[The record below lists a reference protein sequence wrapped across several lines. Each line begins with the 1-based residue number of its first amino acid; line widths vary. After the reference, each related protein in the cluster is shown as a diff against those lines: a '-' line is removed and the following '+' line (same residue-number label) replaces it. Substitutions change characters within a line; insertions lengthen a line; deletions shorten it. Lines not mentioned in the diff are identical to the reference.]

1 MPPVRLIRRTGMKN
15 QGYKKKMIA
24 PVVITVIFLAY
35 LIAYGIAAAAASQW
49 NPALILLA
57 LPLLALGI
65 GMVYV
70 LKTRIKEIR
79 SGEEDDLN
87 NY

>member
-1 MPPVRLIRRTGMKN
+1 MTHRKDGSLPLSWK
-15 QGYKKKMIA
+15 
-24 PVVITVIFLAY
+24 
-35 LIAYGIAAAAASQW
+35 
-49 NPALILLA
+49 LILLL
-57 LPLLALGI
+57 LPPLAVLIALGI